1 MYVMSEA
8 YTTAAEANARQI
20 LVKATFNGT
29 TELTGEHIIDMT
41 VTEATNA
48 SGGLSMGATIS
59 SKLTMNLKM
68 PEGPLL
74 LTGGYIEPFVGYFG
88 VSDYCPLGKFYIT
101 DVVSSDDFKTA
112 TITAY
117 DAFSKLEKPYT
128 PTIQM
133 PATAE
138 DILNDIANQY
148 NFNVAYEATDT
159 ALPTVENGA
168 LTYSEKP
175 TVDDSGILYF
185 AGRQG
190 TDANGVL
197 MPVGGADFPDGTFDL
212 YDFTCRQYIGYFAGL
227 MGKNARFD
235 RKGRLAF
242 VWYADSGYS
251 IDRDSQYMNGFK
263 RLTDADFV
271 IKSISSGSADNMF
284 VAGNGVGITFENPFM
299 TQEILNEIFAPIDT
313 LTYTP
318 AQLKWRG
325 NPQVEAGDIVVAD
338 DKDGISR
345 KLLVM
350 EQTLKIGGGMHSEIK
365 CYGESEAAINF
376 DTSPQA
382 KKLQQ
387 IYSRLQ
393 DAIKEA
399 TQLLNGKNGGVFEV
413 TDGNSDGINDGW
425 IIHSADGQRYI
436 KATVDGIGIT
446 TDGGA
451 TYEQAMTTEGINADA
466 ITVGRMSAQR
476 ISVGDTSLGDVF
488 AVDTDEDGHPVVTI
502 GSSANDIK
510 QKQTND
516 AITFVNGADE
526 QIAKFSTTG
535 AEWSDMQEMK
545 YCGFV
550 WTRSGTGNVRFT
562 KARSDE

>member
-29 TELTGEHIIDMT
+29 TELTGEHIIDLT

-68 PEGPLL
+68 PDKPLL
-74 LTGGYIEPFVGYFG
+74 LTGGYIEPFVGYYG
-88 VSDYCPLGKFYIT
+88 VDEYCPLGKFYIS
-101 DVVSSDDFKTA
+101 DVVSNDDFKTV

-117 DAFSKLEKPYT
+117 DGFSKLEKPYT
-128 PTIQM
+128 PTISM
-133 PATAE
+133 PATVG
-138 DILNDIANQY
+138 DILNDIAKQY
-148 NFNVAYEATDT
+148 NFVLAKEDT
-159 ALPTVENGA
+159 ELPSVGNGILTYYINPTV
-168 LTYSEKP
+168 SE
-175 TVDDSGILYF
+175 S
-185 AGRQG
+185 
-190 TDANGVL
+190 GVL
-197 MPVGGADFPDGTFDL
+197 IFATPPRLDADGVLVPLGNAVFSEGAFDL

-227 MGKNARFD
+227 MGKNARFN
-235 RKGRLAF
+235 RSGELVF
-242 VWYADSGYS
+242 TWYTDNGYS

-263 RLTDADFV
+263 RLTDTDFV
-271 IKSISSGSADNMF
+271 IKSISSGTSDNML

-299 TQEILNEIFAPIDT
+299 TQEILNKLFAPIDT

-318 AQLKWRG
+318 AHLKWRG

-399 TQLLNGKNGGVFEV
+399 TQLLNGNNGGVFEV
-413 TDGNSDGINDGW
+413 TDGNGDGINDGW
-425 IIHSADGQRYI
+425 IIHTADGQRFI
-436 KATVDGIGIT
+436 KATVDGVGIT

-451 TYEQAMTTEGINADA
+451 TYAQAMTTEGINADA
-466 ITVGRMSAQR
+466 ITVGHMSAQR

-488 AVDTDEDGHPVVTI
+488 TVDTDEDGHPVVTI

-516 AITFVNGADE
+516 AIMFVNGADE

>member
-29 TELTGEHIIDMT
+29 TELTGEHIIDLT

-48 SGGLSMGATIS
+48 SGGVSMGATIS
-59 SKLTMNLKM
+59 SKLTMNLRM
-68 PEGPLL
+68 PDTPLL
-74 LTGGYIEPFVGYFG
+74 LAGGYIEPYAGYYG
-88 VSDYCPLGKFYIT
+88 VDEYCPLGKFYIT

-128 PTIQM
+128 PTISM
-133 PATAE
+133 PATVE
-138 DILNDIANQY
+138 DILNDIAKQY
-148 NFNVAYEATDT
+148 NFILAKEDTD
-159 ALPTVENGA
+159 LPSVENGI
-168 LTYSEKP
+168 LTYYINP
-175 TVDDSGILYF
+175 TVDES
-185 AGRQG
+185 
-190 TDANGVL
+190 GVL
-197 MPVGGADFPDGTFDL
+197 VFATPPRLDADGVLVPLGNAIFSEGTFDL

-227 MGKNARFD
+227 MGKNARFNRD
-235 RKGRLAF
+235 GELSF
-242 VWYADSGYS
+242 TWYADSGYS

-263 RLTDADFV
+263 RLTDTDFV
-271 IKSISSGSADNMF
+271 IKSISSGSADNML
-284 VAGNGVGITFENPFM
+284 VAGNGVGVTFENPFM
-299 TQEILNEIFAPIDT
+299 TQDILNNIFAPIDT
-313 LTYTP
+313 LSYTP

-325 NPQVEAGDIVVAD
+325 NPQVEAGDIVIAD

-350 EQTLKIGGGMHSEIK
+350 EQTIKISGGMYSEIK
-365 CYGESEAAINF
+365 CFGESEAAINF
-376 DTSPQA
+376 DTSPQT

-387 IYSRLQ
+387 IYTKLQ
-393 DAIKEA
+393 EAIKEA
-399 TQLLNGKNGGVFEV
+399 TQLLNGANGGVFEV
-413 TDGNSDGINDGW
+413 TDGNGDGINDGW
-425 IIHSADGQRYI
+425 IIHSADGQQFI
-436 KATVDGIGIT
+436 KAAINGIGIT

-451 TYEQAMTTEGINADA
+451 TYKQAMTTEGINADA
-466 ITVGRMSAQR
+466 ITVGHMSAQR
-476 ISVGDTSLGDVF
+476 ISVGDTTLGDVF
-488 AVDTDEDGHPVVTI
+488 SVDTDEDGHPVVTI

-550 WTRSGTGNVRFT
+550 WTRSASTGNVRFT
-562 KARSDE
+562 KARSEE

>member
-29 TELTGEHIIDMT
+29 TELTGDNIIDIA

-59 SKLTMNLKM
+59 SKMTMKLKM
-68 PEGPLL
+68 PETPLL
-74 LTGGYIEPFVGYFG
+74 LTGGFVEPFVGYYGAADF
-88 VSDYCPLGKFYIT
+88 CPLGKFFIT
-101 DVVSSDDFKTA
+101 EVISSDDFKTV

-128 PTIQM
+128 PTISM

-138 DILNDIANQY
+138 AILDDIANQF
-148 NFNVAYEATDT
+148 NFVFDKSAITEG
-159 ALPTVENGA
+159 LPTVVDGI
-168 LTYSEKP
+168 LTFSANP
-175 TVDDSGILYF
+175 TVNSS
-185 AGRQG
+185 
-190 TDANGVL
+190 GVL
-197 MPVGGADFPDGTFDL
+197 IFDVPPTVKDDGLLMFGSGESSDELFNL
-212 YDFTCRQYIGYFAGL
+212 YNYTCRQYIGYFAGL
-227 MGKNARFD
+227 KGKNARFN
-235 RKGRLAF
+235 RNGELAF
-242 VWYADSGYS
+242 IWYADSGYS
-251 IDRDSQYMNGFK
+251 IDRDLQYMNGFK
-263 RLTDADFV
+263 RLTDSDFV
-271 IKSISSGSADNMF
+271 VKSITSGSSDNTIT
-284 VAGNGVGITFENPFM
+284 AGNGVGITFENPFM
-299 TQEILNEIFAPIDT
+299 TQEILSNIFAPIDT
-313 LTYTP
+313 LSYTP

-325 NPQVEAGDIVVAD
+325 NPQVEAGDIVIAD

-350 EQTLKIGGGMHSEIK
+350 EQTIKISGGMYSEIK

-376 DTSPQA
+376 DTSPQT

-387 IYSRLQ
+387 VYTKLQ
-393 DAIKEA
+393 EAIKEA
-399 TQLLNGKNGGVFEV
+399 AQLLNGANGGVFEV
-413 TDGNSDGINDGW
+413 TDGNGDGINDGW
-425 IIHSADGQRYI
+425 IIHSADRQQFI
-436 KATVDGIGIT
+436 KAALNGIGIT

-451 TYEQAMTTEGINADA
+451 TYKQAMTTEGINADA
-466 ITVGRMSAQR
+466 ITVGQMSAQR
-476 ISVGDTSLGDVF
+476 ITVGDASLGDVF

-526 QIAKFSTTG
+526 TIAKFSTTG

-550 WTRSGTGNVRFT
+550 WTRSASTGNVRFT
-562 KARSDE
+562 KARSEE